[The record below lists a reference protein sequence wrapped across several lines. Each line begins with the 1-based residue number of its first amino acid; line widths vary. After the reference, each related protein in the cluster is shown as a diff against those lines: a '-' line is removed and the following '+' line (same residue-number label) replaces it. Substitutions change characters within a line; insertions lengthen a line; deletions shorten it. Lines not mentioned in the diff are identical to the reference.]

1 MGEYDF
7 RLHSR
12 GLSDEVVLALLF
24 SLGRLGRVRIV
35 ALKAVPVEEAA
46 KIIEKLP

>member
-7 RLHSR
+7 VSIVE
-12 GLSDEVVLALLF
+12 GPSDEVALTLLL
-24 SLGRLGRVRIV
+24 SLGRLGRVRTV
-35 ALKAVPVEEAA
+35 TLKAFPVEEAA

>member
-7 RLHSR
+7 VSIVEDP
-12 GLSDEVVLALLF
+12 SDEVALTLLL
-24 SLGRLGRVRIV
+24 SLGRLGRVRTVI
-35 ALKAVPVEEAA
+35 LKAFPVEEAA